1 MSATVDAGIKPLNP
15 TLYALLEHKFSGS
28 VKIANPGVSAVIERY
43 PDPVHPGRYVTRS
56 SRWGEYYCVCCPFC
70 NDTAHKLWINHRYGA
85 DFDRETGRRSDTF
98 LATCYK
104 NNCIRTRYQQFED
117 LVFGP
122 GKKLPVRMGIAT
134 GIKPE
139 NAESI
144 SPPGEIVSLADLPDY
159 HPANEYL
166 RSRNFDPAVLAE
178 KFGVGVCVNPV
189 PAYGIMRGRIY
200 IPVYSSGQLVG
211 WQGRIVTPP
220 DGKPKYYTQGSK
232 SRALYNYAQ
241 AARQPYVVVVEG
253 VPSVWRIGDPA
264 VAIFGKTVSQWQQ
277 NTIGTA
283 WTGKPVFVVI
293 DFGED
298 EGRALEQIAMQ
309 LYRYP
314 IQLVPVQMPDARD
327 PADYS
332 LPDFYELLHEAAAD
346 IGVDSS
352 VLNTRN
358 Q

>member
-1 MSATVDAGIKPLNP
+1 MDAGIKPLNP

-43 PDPVHPGRYVTRS
+43 PDPVHPGRCVTRS

-241 AARQPYVVVVEG
+241 AARQPYVVIVEG

-264 VAIFGKTVSQWQQ
+264 VAIFGKTLSQWQQ

-314 IQLVPVQMPDARD
+314 IQLVPVQMPDSRD

>member
-1 MSATVDAGIKPLNP
+1 MDAGIKPLNP

-241 AARQPYVVVVEG
+241 AARQPYVVIVEG

-264 VAIFGKTVSQWQQ
+264 VAIFGKTLSQWQQ

-314 IQLVPVQMPDARD
+314 IQLVPVQMPDSRD